1 MKNKYS
7 FKEAFLLLLVG
18 SCMIGCN
25 EENDVNP
32 LDNRSDLVIEASAT
46 DIKLNEDTPNDIALT
61 QVSDLEFKP
70 FEHTL

>member
-46 DIKLNEDTPNDIALT
+46 DIKLNEVKN
-61 QVSDLEFKP
+61 
-70 FEHTL
+70 

>member
-32 LDNRSDLVIEASAT
+32 LDNRSDLVIDLNSAT
-46 DIKLNEDTPNDIALT
+46 LL
-61 QVSDLEFKP
+61 
-70 FEHTL
+70 